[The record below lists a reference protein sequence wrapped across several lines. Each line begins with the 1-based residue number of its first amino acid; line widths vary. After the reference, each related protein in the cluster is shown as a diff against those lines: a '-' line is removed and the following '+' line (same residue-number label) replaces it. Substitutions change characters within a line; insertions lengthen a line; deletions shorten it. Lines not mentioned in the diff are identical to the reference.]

1 MEQPEWSTQHPPSSI
16 QDANPSPSR
25 ASHSSL
31 PKILTPIQRVVLLR
45 DELLDDQR
53 SLHPRYEESSQATSV
68 QGPHP
73 LVDDDYDDD
82 DGSSLGPHAFSANV
96 NRPQTSA
103 GHENQR
109 TYADD
114 ERKVYQPDRRP
125 GTTEFTGRQR

>member
-1 MEQPEWSTQHPPSSI
+1 MTLDQHRSTEKYLAARIDRLESSI
-16 QDANPSPSR
+16 
-25 ASHSSL
+25 SL
-31 PKILTPIQRVVLLR
+31 VVSKL
-45 DELLDDQR
+45 EQLLDDQR